1 MRKKQ
6 DMLYLQEIS
15 QKKEGT
21 YYDRENKKTKKMI
34 VIPTRENRNSVIQ
47 KMGRRRI
54 NVVWRRMPE

>member
-21 YYDRENKKTKKMI
+21 YYDRENKKSEKSDSDSGTG
-34 VIPTRENRNSVIQ
+34 ES
-47 KMGRRRI
+47 
-54 NVVWRRMPE
+54 